1 MSSITFDATAA
12 KPLSRH
18 VWTERFVHHLVKKQ
32 VRVDSRLLRL
42 VADDMWKFGRHA
54 EPHVMAQSLVDAR

>member
-1 MSSITFDATAA
+1 MSTISIPTRSTQ
-12 KPLSRH
+12 PLDRST
-18 VWTERFVHHLVKKQ
+18 WTNRFVSYLEKKQ

-54 EPHVMAQSLVDAR
+54 EPQVMAQSLVDAR